1 MKKMS
6 YSKKSDKGRITRWLY
21 SGDLEWLK
29 KEKTR
34 FATDGIRTRIDS
46 EIRKGYH
53 GVKVKMYA
61 LYRTVA
67 MR

>member
-1 MKKMS
+1 MKRKKS
-6 YSKKSDKGRITRWLY
+6 VSKKSDKGRITRWLF

-29 KEKTR
+29 NEKAR
-34 FATDGIRTRIDS
+34 FATDGIRTRIDM
-46 EIRKGYH
+46 EIRKRYD

-67 MR
+67 V